1 MKLHTPLCVGY
12 ERLAAWSGL
21 LDQINVFPVA
31 DADTGRNLKISLSPL
46 RWPVADA
53 NALIRDLMRSAT
65 GNSGN
70 IAAAFFAEMLKDPA
84 IADLGA
90 AIHRGRRKARQAV
103 CDPQPGTMLA
113 VFDALAE
120 TIPDSG
126 PWEPGQAEFAAL
138 IRRMETAVAD
148 TADILPVLRQAG
160 VIDAG
165 ALGLFIFLEAFFSQ
179 LSGKTEELRPVT
191 DIFAGRLEIAADWR
205 TGRSHCQTNP
215 SQNDY
220 CVNTLIQAGADVN
233 EIRQHLS
240 PYGQSM
246 VLHADDGCIKLHAH
260 TQDRGA
266 LRGRVESLGRVLA
279 WSEEAMDAA
288 PPRNDHGRSVPLTAS
303 RRSGQPAGLH
313 VMTDAAGSITAAD
326 AAELGMTLLNSY
338 LVVGDR
344 AWPETFF
351 DPAELYAAMARGQKV
366 STAQAS
372 LFERRQSYLS
382 AIRRFEKVL
391 YLCVGSAFTG
401 NYQAA
406 VTWQTGHSHVDRF
419 EVIDTGAAS
428 GRLGVLALAVG
439 RLARH
444 CSDAGRV
451 IDFAREAVAQSRE
464 FVFLDQLKYLA
475 AGGRISKTRGFF
487 GDLLNM
493 KPVISPTHQGAVK
506 EAVLRNREE
515 QLAFA
520 LERLEQGMDR
530 QIASLVMLQYSDNRS
545 WVEDTAAAQ
554 VRSLLPA
561 AEILL
566 RPLSLTSGA
575 HMGPGTWAVAFLPCF
590 SNHAVL

>member
-46 RWPVADA
+46 RWPVDDP
-53 NALIRDLMRSAT
+53 NILIRDLMRSAT

-70 IAAAFFAEMLKDPA
+70 IAAAFFAEMLKAPA
-84 IADLGA
+84 IADLGT
-90 AIHRGRRKARQAV
+90 AIHRGRQKARLAV

-126 PWEPGQAEFAAL
+126 PWEPGGAEFAAL
-138 IRRMETAVAD
+138 IRRMETTVAD

-191 DIFAGRLEIAADWR
+191 DIFAGRLEIAADWS
-205 TGRSHCQTNP
+205 TGPTRFKADP
-215 SQNDY
+215 SRNDY
-220 CVNTLIQAGADVN
+220 CVNTLIQAGADAN

-246 VLHADDGCIKLHAH
+246 VLHADDGCIKLHMH
-260 TQDRGA
+260 TQNRGA

-288 PPRNDHGRSVPLTAS
+288 SPLNADGRPAPLAQS
-303 RRSGQPAGLH
+303 RPSGQSAGLH
-313 VMTDAAGSITAAD
+313 VMTDAAGSITPAD
-326 AAELGMTLLNSY
+326 AAELGITLLNSY

-344 AWPETFF
+344 AWPETLF

-372 LFERRQSYLS
+372 LFERRQSYMS
-382 AIRRFEKVL
+382 ATRRFGKVL

-406 VTWQTGHSHVDRF
+406 MTWQSGNHVDRF

-439 RLARH
+439 RLARR
-444 CSDAGRV
+444 CSDAGGV
-451 IDFAREAVAQSRE
+451 IDFARQAVAQSRE
-464 FVFLDQLKYLA
+464 YVFLDQLKYLA
-475 AGGRISKTRGFF
+475 AGGRISKTRGFL

-493 KPVISPTHQGAVK
+493 KPVISPTHEGAVK
-506 EAVLRNREE
+506 VAVLRNREE

-520 LERLEQGMDR
+520 LERLEQGIDR
-530 QIASLVMLQYSDNRS
+530 QIASLVMLQYSDNRC